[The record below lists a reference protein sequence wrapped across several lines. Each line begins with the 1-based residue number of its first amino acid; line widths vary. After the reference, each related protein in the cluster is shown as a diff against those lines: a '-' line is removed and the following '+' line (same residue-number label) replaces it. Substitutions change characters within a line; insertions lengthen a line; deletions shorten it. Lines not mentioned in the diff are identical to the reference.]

1 MTALVVAVS
10 PETASESVVDLAPRN
25 FSRTAEPMETPATVF
40 ENFVDAAFARLDAVP
55 GTTSSVDP
63 PDASTTRPS
72 PGGPDD
78 RTPTAAPTTYPTP
91 SRRCYRYADGAAT
104 YYAAC
109 GEDEPFLVVDA
120 VAEYRGACA
129 GLDAVDACLAAA
141 QCSVID
147 AEAVGPPD
155 ACGDKITGRVHHV

>member
-25 FSRTAEPMETPATVF
+25 FSRTAEPMETPATV
-40 ENFVDAAFARLDAVP
+40 LAVF
-55 GTTSSVDP
+55 
-63 PDASTTRPS
+63 
-72 PGGPDD
+72 
-78 RTPTAAPTTYPTP
+78 
-91 SRRCYRYADGAAT
+91 AT

-120 VAEYRGACA
+120 GDVSYRGACVNE
-129 GLDAVDACLAAA
+129 DAVDACLVAAR
-141 QCSVID
+141 CSIID

-155 ACGDKITGRVHHV
+155 ACGDAIAGRVHRV